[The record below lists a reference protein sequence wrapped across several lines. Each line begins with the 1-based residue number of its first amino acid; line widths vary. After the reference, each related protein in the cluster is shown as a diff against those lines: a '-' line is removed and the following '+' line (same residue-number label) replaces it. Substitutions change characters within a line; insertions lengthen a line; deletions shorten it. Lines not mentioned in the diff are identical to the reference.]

1 MALTMPAF
9 LLPHAV
15 TVKPYTGTGAYGTA
29 FGRPFTVRR
38 AYVEDRRRLV
48 RATDGAETISETTVI
63 TRPGP
68 AVPAGSEVTVWPG
81 TPAERT
87 ATVITS
93 STFDHPSAPAHLE
106 ITLT

>member
-9 LLPHAV
+9 LLPHTV
-15 TVKPYTGTGAYGTA
+15 TVKPYTGTGAYGPT
-29 FGRPFTVRR
+29 FGRPFSVRR

-48 RATDGAETISETTVI
+48 RASDGAETISETTVI
-63 TRPGP
+63 TRPDP
-68 AVPAGSEVTVWPG
+68 SVPAGSEVTVWPG

-87 ATVITS
+87 AIVITA